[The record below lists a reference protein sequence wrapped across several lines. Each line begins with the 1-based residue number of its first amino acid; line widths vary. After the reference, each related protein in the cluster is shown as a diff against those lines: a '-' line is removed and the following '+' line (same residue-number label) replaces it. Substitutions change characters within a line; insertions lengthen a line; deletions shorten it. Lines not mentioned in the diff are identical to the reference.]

1 MVANF
6 YNNLQL
12 WWSVLWCSKL
22 STSSLAF
29 NYQWYILEWN
39 INFRLPL
46 RSVKNIK
53 DKKTKL
59 CLFYLLVHSDF
70 ILFFGNLTC
79 LLNPDLKVATEKLCC
94 ELFENIIFE
103 NYLYSTIKMYHF
115 FTNINRIIYFKHL
128 IFTWKYLTISDYFL
142 KTGFKLRGTQ
152 FFEPDMFLNS
162 NLFQTL

>member
-1 MVANF
+1 M
-6 YNNLQL
+6 
-12 WWSVLWCSKL
+12 LWCSKL

-94 ELFENIIFE
+94 ELFENIISE
-103 NYLYSTIKMYHF
+103 NVSLWGERKRDSSFQSMCVSVHLREIIHRLSIYL
-115 FTNINRIIYFKHL
+115 L
-128 IFTWKYLTISDYFL
+128 WIS
-142 KTGFKLRGTQ
+142 
-152 FFEPDMFLNS
+152 
-162 NLFQTL
+162 

>member
-1 MVANF
+1 M
-6 YNNLQL
+6 
-12 WWSVLWCSKL
+12 LWCSKL

-94 ELFENIIFE
+94 ELFENIISE
-103 NYLYSTIKMYHF
+103 NVSLWGERKIDSSFQSMCVSVHLREIIHRLSIYL
-115 FTNINRIIYFKHL
+115 L
-128 IFTWKYLTISDYFL
+128 WIS
-142 KTGFKLRGTQ
+142 
-152 FFEPDMFLNS
+152 
-162 NLFQTL
+162 

>member
-1 MVANF
+1 M
-6 YNNLQL
+6 
-12 WWSVLWCSKL
+12 LWCSKL

-94 ELFENIIFE
+94 ELFENIISE
-103 NYLYSTIKMYHF
+103 NVSLWGERKRDSKSLFHIIKIQLTVPYIF
-115 FTNINRIIYFKHL
+115 FQAFS
-128 IFTWKYLTISDYFL
+128 FTLSLVNLRPDSQASL
-142 KTGFKLRGTQ
+142 K
-152 FFEPDMFLNS
+152 S
-162 NLFQTL
+162 C